1 MSGQNDDIPV
11 IGLRNG
17 RFYPYHVTAI
27 ACISASLL
35 CVGAILYVS
44 VRSRRYKPFYR
55 WGISERFV
63 VYIALCDGLFN
74 VTHVLDHAHMVL
86 TKSHVHPKSLCVV
99 YAFLI
104 VVFTTAQGLLVLAI
118 ALNSFSVVILGK
130 SMNFGAYDWRL
141 AAFVFGIPV
150 IESSLAGSLNQ
161 LGPNGSL

>member
-27 ACISASLL
+27 VCISASLL

-44 VRSRRYKPFYR
+44 VRPRRYKSFYR

-74 VTHVLDHAHMVL
+74 VTHVLDHVHMVI

-104 VVFTTAQGLLVLAI
+104 VLFTTAQGLLVLVI

-130 SMNFGAYDWRL
+130 SVNFGAYDWRL

-150 IESSLAGSLNQ
+150 IESSLAGHLNQ